1 MTISQIVT
9 TTEKITKP
17 PPSTMRSQKC
27 NERSRRRHSARA
39 TSIGAQFTSAME
51 RSLRRARYGPRLGQ
65 RLREPRQHHKVRM
78 ERDPLA
84 IPS

>member
-39 TSIGAQFTSAME
+39 TSIAAQFTAAME
-51 RSLRRARYGPRLGQ
+51 RSLSRERYDQAEYDRQLEQGVEE
-65 RLREPRQHHKVRM
+65 LR
-78 ERDPLA
+78 
-84 IPS
+84 